1 MKSKKNPKISLE
13 KKRLIFF
20 EVGTIIALSAI
31 LLAFEWKTSLNLEHS
46 SELIISEN
54 QNFQKEVILS
64 TPRKKELEKEKNKIT
79 LIINKVDDNVEVE
92 EPVFW
97 NVESTGDKSFDLRF
111 IDPFGDEEFINEDT
125 IFIKVEE
132 MPLFNNGKPEIEF
145 RKYIAANLVYPQEAI
160 DNGVEGRVTVTFVI
174 NEEGYLTDLEIVD
187 SPHPVLSNAAMKTI
201 QGSPPWTPGKQRTRP
216 VKVRFYFPVIFRLN

>member
-20 EVGTIIALSAI
+20 EVGAIIALSAI

-46 SELIISEN
+46 SKLIISEN
-54 QNFQKEVILS
+54 PDYQKEVILS

-79 LIINKVDDNVEVE
+79 LIINEVDDNVEVE

-97 NVESTGDKSFDLRF
+97 NVESTGDESFDLRF

-160 DNGVEGRVTVTFVI
+160 DNGVEGRVTVSFVI

-187 SPHPVLSNAAMKTI
+187 FPHPVLSNAAMKTI